1 MLQRPP
7 RLTRTYP
14 LCPYTTLF
22 RSVDDRL
29 AQRHQP
35 MPVTRNEM
43 AAYQNQDLALS
54 GLAAQVQRAAEG
66 ELHPGDVG
74 DQAARLF
81 GNGQSNVGRTR
92 VDEHG
97 LELQPLRLLAG
108 HAFTQARKSGVE
120 GRRG

>member
-22 RSVDDRL
+22 RAVDDRL
-29 AQRHQP
+29 AQRPQP
-35 MPVTRNEM
+35 MPVTRNAM

-66 ELHPGDVG
+66 ELLPGDVG
-74 DQAARLF
+74 DHAAMLF
-81 GNGQSNVGRTR
+81 GNGQRIVGRTR
-92 VDEHG
+92 VDEPG
-97 LELQPLRLLAG
+97 
-108 HAFTQARKSGVE
+108 FDIDRKSK
-120 GRRG
+120 RLISSHYCAPHMPSSACT